1 MTPKA
6 LSREYKQL
14 LEDNRWLVKNMWRK
28 NWYTINKIKNETPTN

>member
-28 NWYTINKIKNETPTN
+28 DWYKINKIKNETPTN